1 MEEEEIV
8 LSDKREAQL
17 EDIPSGGMQKEG
29 SIFLLL
35 VELLHEVA
43 TMEQAWEEVAVGGV
57 HS

>member
-1 MEEEEIV
+1 M
-8 LSDKREAQL
+8 LSNEREAQL

-29 SIFLLL
+29 SIFLL

-43 TMEQAWEEVAVGGV
+43 TMEQAWEEAAMGGV